1 MDSEHDGPSG
11 VGWRQGYGSSPLLP
25 FMREMKVE
33 AGVYR
38 LSSLPFSLDA
48 VTSGGEGRVEL

>member
-1 MDSEHDGPSG
+1 MG
-11 VGWRQGYGSSPLLP
+11 QGYGNSPLLP
-25 FMREMKVE
+25 WEMKVK

-38 LSSLPFSLDA
+38 LPSLPFSLDA